1 MEESFS
7 LNIRFSRWRK
17 LRLDLSDIFFLFSL
31 LLKHGDFSES
41 RAQRN
46 EVKHTRTMQFSIIF
60 RPRPDSRKIDK
71 ARRVALS
78 LVLPIPFQFARNSD
92 DNYSRAREEGERL
105 DE

>member
-1 MEESFS
+1 MVQLKYKILTLEKIAFGFV
-7 LNIRFSRWRK
+7 RH
-17 LRLDLSDIFFLFSL
+17 FFFVLAT
-31 LLKHGDFSES
+31 LKHGDFSES

-92 DNYSRAREEGERL
+92 DNYSRAREEGERQ

>member
-7 LNIRFSRWRK
+7 LNIRFLRWRK
-17 LRLDLSDIFFLFSL
+17 LRLDLSAT
-31 LLKHGDFSES
+31 LKHGDFSES

-46 EVKHTRTMQFSIIF
+46 EVKHTRAMQFSIIF

-78 LVLPIPFQFARNSD
+78 LVLPIPFQFARNGD
-92 DNYSRAREEGERL
+92 DNYSRARKEGERQ

>member
-17 LRLDLSDIFFLFSL
+17 LRLD
-31 LLKHGDFSES
+31 GDFSKS

-92 DNYSRAREEGERL
+92 DNYSRAREEGERQ